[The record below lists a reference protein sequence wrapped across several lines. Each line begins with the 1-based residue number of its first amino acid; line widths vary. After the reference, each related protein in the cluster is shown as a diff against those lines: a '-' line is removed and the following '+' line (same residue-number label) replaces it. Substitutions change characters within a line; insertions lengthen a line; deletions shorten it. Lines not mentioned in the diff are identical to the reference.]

1 MLANLSTKIALRKVG
16 VKSDTFDFSS
26 LTEPSRRETNRL
38 RKKGPPQGWD
48 DDDDNAGWSS
58 WVPSINMK
66 SLPLAVT
73 PWLSPKPA
81 PVATGRVPSVG
92 DAAPADRDAKLKLGR
107 GRRALV
113 VFMRCVGCACMFL
126 LTHSPFSSSNRR
138 IKTNQRD
145 LAPRK
150 IVAQKTFMALRSIAN
165 RHPDTMRCI
174 AVSHSSAHA
183 TQKWI
188 DLMGGAWNVEV
199 VVDEDRSLYAAWGLG
214 VASLMYLFH
223 PAAQVQGWKETG
235 WLGDE
240 VAAAVNR
247 TQGLAARQRSAFDDD
262 DDDDGEDNSGVMG
275 SKWQEAGAFAVD
287 GKGTVIWGGKAT
299 RSDDMMNLEEGARI
313 LQL

>member
-1 MLANLSTKIALRKVG
+1 
-16 VKSDTFDFSS
+16 
-26 LTEPSRRETNRL
+26 
-38 RKKGPPQGWD
+38 
-48 DDDDNAGWSS
+48 
-58 WVPSINMK
+58 
-66 SLPLAVT
+66 
-73 PWLSPKPA
+73 
-81 PVATGRVPSVG
+81 
-92 DAAPADRDAKLKLGR
+92 
-107 GRRALV
+107 
-113 VFMRCVGCACMFL
+113 
-126 LTHSPFSSSNRR
+126 
-138 IKTNQRD
+138 
-145 LAPRK
+145 
-150 IVAQKTFMALRSIAN
+150 MALRSIAN